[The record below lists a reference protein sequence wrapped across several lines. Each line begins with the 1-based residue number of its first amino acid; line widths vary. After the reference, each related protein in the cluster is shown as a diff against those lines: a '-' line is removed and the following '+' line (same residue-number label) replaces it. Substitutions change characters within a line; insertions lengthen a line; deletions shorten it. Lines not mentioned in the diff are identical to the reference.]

1 MAGLE
6 DKVTHESH
14 ELKKTKRHF
23 DIGHLLGTIGSYAG
37 SAGLAYLANKMTG
50 RPYVSAALG
59 SSVGDY
65 LGYEAGFTPYWYLKN
80 SNRYKGLRGKG
91 KFIKDWTSFTV
102 KSIPVEIGAYAAN
115 VPAALLGTALM
126 GGNPVLGTLA
136 GGVAVDLLSWAGL
149 RYLNK
154 SKLREI
160 AEETLKSNGYSAK
173 PAYGH

>member
-1 MAGLE
+1 MEQSGLE
-6 DKVTHESH
+6 EKVTHEHH
-14 ELKKTKRHF
+14 EMKKTHRHF
-23 DIGHLLGTIGSYAG
+23 DIAHILGTIGSYAG
-37 SAGLAYLANKMTG
+37 SAGLAYLTNNLT
-50 RPYVSAALG
+50 RSPYLSAALG

-80 SNRYKGLRGKG
+80 SDRYKGLSGKW
-91 KFIKDWTSFTV
+91 KFAKDWTSFTV

-149 RYLNK
+149 RYFNK
-154 SKLREI
+154 GKLREI
-160 AEETLKSNGYSAK
+160 AEDTIKSNGYGMIK
-173 PAYGH
+173 